1 MTATRY
7 TLPRL
12 HVGAGT
18 TVGALTTFPLWV
30 QAPSV
35 RGLHWSGNELT
46 IAEIAG
52 SPSVDEL
59 TVTNRSQ
66 RPAVLL
72 EGDLV
77 EGGLQHRMVAA
88 SGLMAAGTTGMLAAR
103 CIEQGRWDG
112 QQGHQATRRRAPYSV
127 YAAER
132 DHVGAADQGDVWRR
146 INRFEQR
153 LGRTPSASMVDHLA
167 RRPAPQHATRGGA
180 ARRDHR
186 DRRSRGRGRDLRTI
200 AWPGEPLG
208 GNRGCGLAGC
218 PQRADAGDAGRT
230 GARPGPTDQSG
241 QPPDDQRRRTRPSDQ
256 RPGRTACPAWADDGR
271 LDRGEPEP
279 CSPVRD
285 RLEPPVRAGRLR
297 NLAGKMRR

>member
-1 MTATRY
+1 MTATRH

-103 CIEQGRWDG
+103 CIEQGRWNG
-112 QQGHQATRRRAPYSV
+112 QQDHQATRRRAPYSV

-132 DHVGAADQGDVWRR
+132 DHGGAADPGRR
-146 INRFEQR
+146 
-153 LGRTPSASMVDHLA
+153 V
-167 RRPAPQHATRGGA
+167 APDQPLRAA
-180 ARRDHR
+180 ARSHPQCLD
-186 DRRSRGRGRDLRTI
+186 DRPPGATTGTTDCHSWRGS
-200 AWPGEPLG
+200 A
-208 GNRGCGLAGC
+208 A
-218 PQRADAGDAGRT
+218 
-230 GARPGPTDQSG
+230 
-241 QPPDDQRRRTRPSDQ
+241 
-256 RPGRTACPAWADDGR
+256 
-271 LDRGEPEP
+271 
-279 CSPVRD
+279 
-285 RLEPPVRAGRLR
+285 
-297 NLAGKMRR
+297 